1 MNTFTISNTIKK
13 YPKKLPYETIKKKIM
28 GAKYGLSLVFIGK
41 QKATSLNK
49 SSRNKNYTP
58 NVLSFP
64 LSENYGEIYICP
76 EVAKK
81 EAKNFNL
88 TANGHIAFLFIHG
101 LLHLKGYN
109 HGKEM
114 DKMEKKYLKAFSIK

>member
-1 MNTFTISNTIKK
+1 MNAFTIGSTVKK
-13 YPKKLPYETIKKKIM
+13 YPKKISYETIKNKIL
-28 GAKYGLSLVFIGK
+28 GAKYNLSLVFIGK
-41 QKATSLNK
+41 QKAFSLNK
-49 SSRNKNYTP
+49 SSRNKDYIP

-64 LSENYGEIYICP
+64 LSEKYGEIYICP

-81 EAKNFNL
+81 EAENFNL
-88 TANGHIAFLFIHG
+88 TTNGHIAFLFIHG

-114 DKMEKKYLKAFSIK
+114 SKMEKRYLKAFSIK